1 MPKQVDYHFLINISN
16 MDTIDTHP
24 LKLDLTHKWDD
35 EADSKIKT
43 SILSFLTQFSPKSAH
58 EVAKEI
64 SLAFQ
69 PEHNIDG
76 FRDEVEDICI
86 YTSKYLPAN
95 HISQD
100 RLVEIVEALRELP
113 QCDGPPQWQYI
124 FQTGSYMLVEAEGKY
139 IQRLGLLGNSP
150 LTRYSSRQVLKI
162 YVVYTSIHRRTRS
175 SALTCGI

>member
-1 MPKQVDYHFLINISN
+1 MHEQINHHFLTNIFN
-16 MDTIDTHP
+16 MDSIDTYP
-24 LKLDLTHKWDD
+24 LDLDLAHKWDD

-43 SILSFLTQFSPKSAH
+43 NIISFLTQLSPKSAH
-58 EVAKEI
+58 DVAKEI

-76 FRDEVEDICI
+76 FHDGVEDVFI

-100 RLVEIVEALRELP
+100 RVVEVVEALRQLP
-113 QCDGPPQWQYI
+113 QRAGHPQWQYI

-139 IQRLGLLGNSP
+139 LQRPRP
-150 LTRYSSRQVLKI
+150 L
-162 YVVYTSIHRRTRS
+162 
-175 SALTCGI
+175 

>member
-1 MPKQVDYHFLINISN
+1 
-16 MDTIDTHP
+16 MDPIETY
-24 LKLDLTHKWDD
+24 LLDLDLAHKWDD

-64 SLAFQ
+64 SLAFT

-100 RLVEIVEALRELP
+100 RLVAIVEALRELP
-113 QCDGPPQWQYI
+113 QCDGHPQWQYI
-124 FQTGSYMLVEAEGKY
+124 FQTGSYMLVEAEDKY
-139 IQRLGLLGNSP
+139 IQRLRLLGKSP
-150 LTRYSSRQVLKI
+150 LTVFRSQQVLKI
-162 YVVYTSIHRRTRS
+162 YLVYT
-175 SALTCGI
+175 